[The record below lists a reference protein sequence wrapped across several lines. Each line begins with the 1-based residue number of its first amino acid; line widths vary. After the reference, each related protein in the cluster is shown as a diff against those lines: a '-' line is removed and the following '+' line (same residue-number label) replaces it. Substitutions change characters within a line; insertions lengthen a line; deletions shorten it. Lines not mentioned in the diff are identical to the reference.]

1 MRRPL
6 FMGNSLV
13 GIRLLLVEDMPVDP
27 VYETRADTV
36 EAAYGPELRIPGQ
49 PRFTNN
55 KRVDPRV
62 TGDAEKV
69 DGYVTFA
76 RDTLLRRGVDPEQL
90 KGGRV
95 TGYMRGGTWVPE
107 EFEIKGQ
114 DPTGHLPSVG
124 PILVMI
130 RLRALKDLK
139 GSP

>member
-1 MRRPL
+1 MRHPL

-13 GIRLLLVEDMPVDP
+13 GIRLLLRGEIPLDP
-27 VYETRADTV
+27 LYKTRASTV

-76 RDTLLRRGVDPEQL
+76 RDTLLKRGIDPEQL

-95 TGYMRGGTWVPE
+95 SGYMRGGTWVEE
-107 EFEIKGQ
+107 EFEIKVPN
-114 DPTGHLPSVG
+114 PTGHLPSVG
-124 PILVMI
+124 PILVMVH
-130 RLRALKDLK
+130 LRSLKDLK